1 MILSAQSIRARRVDA
16 PHDRRYSKSAGRHM
30 IEPFVERIVHDNGK
44 SYGLGPASYDVR
56 VKREVMLEPGLLEI
70 ASTLEHVC
78 IPDDI
83 AAQILDKSSWIRKG
97 VSAFNTWIDP
107 GFRGHITLEL
117 VNHTPMTIIIG
128 AGEPIVQLVFF
139 RLDAPTES
147 PYSGKYQD
155 QPDWPVTAIHEAPG
169 GPEGVPGA
177 SLSPSSLSPSFR
189 GAQQPA
195 AREILRSSYYPLTHA
210 ISDAQKQFARGEVDE

>member
-16 PHDRRYSKSAGRHM
+16 PHDRRYEKAAGRHM

-155 QPDWPVTAIHEAPG
+155 QPDWPVTAIHEAPE
-169 GPEGVPGA
+169 P
-177 SLSPSSLSPSFR
+177 SLSPSFR

-195 AREILRSSYYPLTHA
+195 TQELLRTPLRSSFYPLTHA
-210 ISDAQKQFARGEVDE
+210 ISDAQKQFRRGEVDE